1 MKRSLTCMMLL
12 VFTLFAW
19 GEAPQEFIEKAFEY
33 ENKDIDKAIEI
44 MKRAKKEFPTD
55 PDILSVYGYMTGKG
69 AGETYM
75 LRAAL
80 LASQAESAFDTALK
94 LESNHKNARMWR
106 GILKVNMPS
115 FLGKVPDGIADLEII
130 RQRSDLTEEES
141 MMTDFFLGL
150 GFGKLKEYELAIA
163 YFSKVEALEKGDE
176 FHSESIRR
184 AKNIMDILN
193 SQEAEQSN

>member
-19 GEAPQEFIEKAFEY
+19 GEAPQEFIEKALEY

-55 PDILSVYGYMTGKG
+55 PDILRVYGYMTGKG
-69 AGETYM
+69 AGATYM

-80 LASQAESAFDTALK
+80 LAFQAESAFDTALK

-106 GILKVNMPS
+106 RILKVNMPS
-115 FLGKVPDGIADLEII
+115 FLGKVPDG
-130 RQRSDLTEEES
+130 
-141 MMTDFFLGL
+141 
-150 GFGKLKEYELAIA
+150 
-163 YFSKVEALEKGDE
+163 
-176 FHSESIRR
+176 
-184 AKNIMDILN
+184 
-193 SQEAEQSN
+193 